1 VSEITPQPTDST
13 ERSESGSGTAARI
26 LDAAEELFAEHG
38 FAGAAVRDIATRAG
52 LNAGSL
58 YNHFESKQ
66 ALYEAVL
73 ERGLRPVYEMI
84 EGVTDPEVAPDHR
97 VLEALTTHLSAS
109 PDLARLIQH
118 ETLAGG
124 DHAMRIVR
132 RWLDPV
138 YARASIALERSP
150 GLEHWDREELPLLL
164 MTYHHLIFGHFA
176 LARSLGQVLDVD
188 LLSPEAVLRHTRFL
202 EKVTERLL
210 GAPGNAAGTE
220 PGDLQ

>member
-1 VSEITPQPTDST
+1 MSEVTPQPADRT
-13 ERSESGSGTAARI
+13 ERPESPSGTAARI
-26 LDAAEELFAEHG
+26 LDAAEELFAERG

-73 ERGLRPVYEMI
+73 DRGLRPIYQMI
-84 EGVTDPEVAPDHR
+84 EGVTDPEATPDHR
-97 VLEALTTHLSAS
+97 VLQALTAHLSAS
-109 PDLARLIQH
+109 PNLARLIQH

-124 DHAMRIVR
+124 DYAMRIVR

-138 YARASIALERSP
+138 YARASVALERSP
-150 GLEHWDREELPLLL
+150 GLANWEREELPLLL

-188 LLSPEAVLRHTRFL
+188 LLSPEAVQRHTRFL

-210 GAPGNAAGTE
+210 GAPAE
-220 PGDLQ
+220 KSGDPS